1 VNERSFIV
9 KSIGFLFVIVLVLAL
24 VIDFLGLDYDYE
36 HEHDYEPGI
45 RSRKGEVPE
54 GRVELPTKGL

>member
-24 VIDFLGLDYDYE
+24 VIDFLGLDYE

>member
-9 KSIGFLFVIVLVLAL
+9 KSIGFLFVIVLVL
-24 VIDFLGLDYDYE
+24 VIDFLGLDYE

>member
-1 VNERSFIV
+1 
-9 KSIGFLFVIVLVLAL
+9 LFVIVLAL

>member
-9 KSIGFLFVIVLVLAL
+9 KSIGFLFVIVLAL

-36 HEHDYEPGI
+36 HEHEPGI